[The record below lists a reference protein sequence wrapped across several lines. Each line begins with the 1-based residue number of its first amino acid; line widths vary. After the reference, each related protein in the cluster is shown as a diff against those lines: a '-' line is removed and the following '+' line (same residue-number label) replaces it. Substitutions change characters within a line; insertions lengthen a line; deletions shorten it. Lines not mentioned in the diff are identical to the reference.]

1 MNFCSIQ
8 AVEKVQTIKI
18 LTGLNICL
26 NTLKVSKKVVGVEYA
41 IRDIVLAARKVEQ
54 TGMKVDYLN
63 IGDPVQFGF
72 QPPDNVKQA
81 LIDSIKNGE
90 NYYSTSEGLLELREE
105 IAKKENAKGLA
116 ITADDVLI
124 TNGVSEGLDMVISSI
139 VEEGDEVLLPGPYYP
154 PYASYVRLH
163 GGLPVEFSVDLNNST
178 PDFDDIKSK
187 ITSKTVAICLI
198 SPNNPT
204 GVVFNENALKKL
216 VDIANENNLYIICD
230 EIYDQIIFDDKFVG
244 IGKVAGD
251 SPVIILNG
259 FSKVHLMSGWRIGY
273 IAFNRSPQLEALREH
288 LPKLARVRIAT
299 SLPVQHAALESLR
312 GSQNYISDFVSEM
325 KKHRDLVVKRLNE
338 MPGLSC
344 SNPKGA
350 FYAFPKIE
358 DNKFGNDKEFV
369 TKLLES
375 KGVLTV
381 HGSGFGEQYGSGH
394 FRLVYLPSLEILDS
408 AMNKIEEFVS

>member
-1 MNFCSIQ
+1 M
-8 AVEKVQTIKI
+8 
-18 LTGLNICL
+18 
-26 NTLKVSKKVVGVEYA
+26 KVSKKVVGVEYA

-81 LIDSIKNGE
+81 LIDAIKNGE

-105 IAKKENAKGLA
+105 IAKKENAKGLS
-116 ITADDVLI
+116 ITADDILI

-163 GGLPVEFSVDLNNST
+163 GGIPVEFAVDLNDST
-178 PDFDDIKSK
+178 PNFDDIKSK

-216 VDIANENNLYIICD
+216 VDMANENNLYIICD

-251 SPVIILNG
+251 SPIIILNG

-273 IAFNRSPQLEALREH
+273 IAFNQSPQLEALREH

-312 GSQNYISDFVSEM
+312 GSQNYIHDFVSEM

-358 DNKFGNDKEFV
+358 DNRFGNDKEFV

-394 FRLVYLPSLEILDS
+394 FRLVYLANLEILDS
-408 AMNKIEEFVS
+408 AMNKIEEFVTQ

>member
-1 MNFCSIQ
+1 MQ
-8 AVEKVQTIKI
+8 RVQTSKI

-26 NTLKVSKKVVGVEYA
+26 DALKVSKKVTGVEYA

-54 TGMKVDYLN
+54 KGMQVDYLN

-81 LIDSIKNGE
+81 LIDAINKGE
-90 NYYSTSEGLLELREE
+90 NYYSSSEGLLELRQE
-105 IAKKENAKGLA
+105 IAKKENAKGLS
-116 ITADDVLI
+116 ISADEILV

-139 VEEGDEVLLPGPYYP
+139 VEDGDEVLLPGPYYP

-163 GGLPVEFSVDLNNST
+163 GGVPVEFAVDLNNST
-178 PDFDDIKSK
+178 PNIDDIKSK

-204 GVVFNENALKKL
+204 GVVFNEKALKEL
-216 VDIANENNLYIICD
+216 VNIANQNNLYIICD
-230 EIYDQIIFDDKFVG
+230 EIYDQIIFDEKFVG
-244 IGKVAGD
+244 IGKVSGD
-251 SPVIILNG
+251 SPVIVLNG

-273 IAFNRSPQLEALREH
+273 IAFNQSPQLEALREN

-312 GSQNYISDFVSEM
+312 GPQDYINHFVTEI
-325 KKHRDLVVKRLNE
+325 KKHRDLVIKRLNE
-338 MPGLSC
+338 MPGISC
-344 SNPKGA
+344 PNPKGA

-358 DNKFGNDKEFV
+358 DNRFGTDKEFV
-369 TKLLES
+369 TKLLET

-408 AMNKIEEFVS
+408 AMNKIEEFVSQ

>member
-1 MNFCSIQ
+1 
-8 AVEKVQTIKI
+8 
-18 LTGLNICL
+18 
-26 NTLKVSKKVVGVEYA
+26 LKVSKKVSGVEYA

-54 TGMKVDYLN
+54 KGMQVDYLN

-81 LIDSIKNGE
+81 LIDAINKGE
-90 NYYSTSEGLLELREE
+90 NYYSSSEGLLELRQE
-105 IAKKENAKGLA
+105 IAKKENAKGLS
-116 ITADDVLI
+116 ISSDEILV

-139 VEEGDEVLLPGPYYP
+139 VEDGDEILLPGPYYP

-163 GGLPVEFSVDLNNST
+163 GGIPVEFAVDLNNST
-178 PDFDDIKSK
+178 PDIDDIKSK

-204 GVVFNENALKKL
+204 GVVFNEKALKEL
-216 VDIANENNLYIICD
+216 VNIANQNNLYIICD
-230 EIYDQIIFDDKFVG
+230 EIYDQIIFDEKFVG

-251 SPVIILNG
+251 SPVIVLNG

-273 IAFNRSPQLEALREH
+273 IAFNQSPQLEALREN

-312 GSQNYISDFVSEM
+312 GPQDYINHFVTEI
-325 KKHRDLVVKRLNE
+325 KKRRDLVIKRLNE
-338 MPGLSC
+338 MPGISC
-344 SNPKGA
+344 PNPKGA

-358 DNKFGNDKEFV
+358 TNKFGTDKEFV
-369 TKLLES
+369 TKLLET

-394 FRLVYLPSLEILDS
+394 FRLVYLPNLEILNS
-408 AMNKIEEFVS
+408 AMNKIEEFVSQ

>member
-1 MNFCSIQ
+1 M
-8 AVEKVQTIKI
+8 
-18 LTGLNICL
+18 
-26 NTLKVSKKVVGVEYA
+26 KVSKKVVGVEYA

-54 TGMKVDYLN
+54 SGMKVDYLN

-81 LIDSIKNGE
+81 LINSINKGE

-105 IAKKENAKGLA
+105 IAKKENAKGLS
-116 ITADDVLI
+116 ITADDILI

-163 GGLPVEFSVDLNNST
+163 GGIPVEFSVDLNNST
-178 PDFDDIKSK
+178 PDIDDIKSK

-216 VDIANENNLYIICD
+216 VDIANEHNLYIICD

-273 IAFNRSPQLEALREH
+273 IAFNRSPQLEELREH

-299 SLPVQHAALESLR
+299 NLPIQYAALESLR
-312 GSQNYISDFVSEM
+312 GSQNYINDFVSEM

-358 DNKFGNDKEFV
+358 DNRFGSDKEFV

-408 AMNKIEEFVS
+408 AMNKIEEFVSQ

>member
-1 MNFCSIQ
+1 
-8 AVEKVQTIKI
+8 
-18 LTGLNICL
+18 
-26 NTLKVSKKVVGVEYA
+26 LKVSKKVVGVEYA

-81 LIDSIKNGE
+81 LIDAIKNGE

-105 IAKKENAKGLA
+105 IAKKENAKGLS
-116 ITADDVLI
+116 ITADDILI

-163 GGLPVEFSVDLNNST
+163 GGIPVEFAVDLNDST
-178 PDFDDIKSK
+178 PNFDDIKSK

-251 SPVIILNG
+251 SPIIILNG

-273 IAFNRSPQLEALREH
+273 IAFNQSPQLEALREH

-312 GSQNYISDFVSEM
+312 GSQNYIHDFVSEM

-358 DNKFGNDKEFV
+358 DNRFGNDKEFV

-394 FRLVYLPSLEILDS
+394 FRLVYLANIEILDS
-408 AMNKIEEFVS
+408 AMNKIEEFVTQ

>member
-1 MNFCSIQ
+1 MLR
-8 AVEKVQTIKI
+8 VQTSKN

-26 NTLKVSKKVVGVEYA
+26 GNLKISKKVAGVEYA

-72 QPPDNVKQA
+72 QPPDNVKEA
-81 LIDSIKNGE
+81 MINAIRKGE
-90 NYYSTSEGLLELREE
+90 NYYSASEGLKELRVE
-105 IAKKENAKGLA
+105 IAKKENVKGLS
-116 ITADDVLI
+116 ISSDDILI

-163 GGLPVEFSVDLNNST
+163 GGIPVEFAVDLDNST
-178 PDFDDIKSK
+178 PDIEDIKSK
-187 ITSKTVAICLI
+187 ITSKTIAICLI

-204 GVVFNENALKKL
+204 GVVFNESSLKKL
-216 VDIANENNLYIICD
+216 VELANQHNLYIICD
-230 EIYDQIIFDDKFVG
+230 EIYDQIIFDQKFVG

-251 SPVIILNG
+251 SPVIVLNG

-273 IAFNRSPQLEALREH
+273 IAFNQSSKLDALREN

-299 SLPVQHAALESLR
+299 NLPVQYAALESLR
-312 GSQNYISDFVSEM
+312 GPQGYIAEFVSEI
-325 KKHRDLVVKRLNE
+325 KKRRDLVVKRLNS

-344 SNPKGA
+344 PNPKGA

-358 DNKFGNDKEFV
+358 DNRFGTDKEFV
-369 TKLLES
+369 QKLLES

-381 HGSGFGEQYGSGH
+381 HGSGFGEKYGSGH

-408 AMNKIEEFVS
+408 AMNKIEEFVSQ

>member
-1 MNFCSIQ
+1 MLR
-8 AVEKVQTIKI
+8 VQTSKN

-26 NTLKVSKKVVGVEYA
+26 DTLKISKKVAGVEYA
-41 IRDIVLAARKVEQ
+41 IRDIVLAARKVQ
-54 TGMKVDYLN
+54 QKGIPVDYLN

-72 QPPDNVKQA
+72 QPPNNVKQA
-81 LIDSIKNGE
+81 LIDAIKNGE
-90 NYYSTSEGLLELREE
+90 NYYSSSEGLLELRQE
-105 IAKKENAKGLA
+105 IAKKEAAKGLSVSSEE
-116 ITADDVLI
+116 ILV

-139 VEEGDEVLLPGPYYP
+139 VEDGDEVLLPGPYYP

-163 GGLPVEFSVDLNNST
+163 GGIPVEFAVNLENST
-178 PDFDDIKSK
+178 PDIDDIKSK
-187 ITSKTVAICLI
+187 ITEKTVAICLI

-204 GVVFNENALKKL
+204 GVVFNEKSLQDL
-216 VDIANENNLYIICD
+216 IDVANQNNLYIICD
-230 EIYDQIIFDDKFVG
+230 EIYDQIIFDEKFIG
-244 IGKVAGD
+244 IGKVAED
-251 SPVIILNG
+251 SPVIVLNG

-273 IAFNRSPQLEALREH
+273 IAFNQSPQLEDIKEN

-299 SLPVQHAALESLR
+299 SLPVQYAALESLR
-312 GSQNYISDFVSEM
+312 GPQDYIFNFVNQI

-344 SNPKGA
+344 PNPKGA

-358 DNKFGNDKEFV
+358 TDKFGTDKEFV

-381 HGSGFGEQYGSGH
+381 HGSGFGEKYGSGH
-394 FRLVYLPSLEILDS
+394 FRLVYLPDLKTLES
-408 AMNKIEEFVS
+408 AMNKIEEFVNQ

>member
-1 MNFCSIQ
+1 M
-8 AVEKVQTIKI
+8 
-18 LTGLNICL
+18 
-26 NTLKVSKKVVGVEYA
+26 KVSKKVMGVEYA

-54 TGMKVDYLN
+54 SGMTVDYLN

-72 QPPDNVKQA
+72 QPPANVKQA
-81 LIDSIKNGE
+81 LIDSINKGE

-105 IAKKENAKGLA
+105 IAKKENLKGLS

-163 GGLPVEFSVDLNNST
+163 GGIPVEFSVDLNNST
-178 PDFDDIKSK
+178 PDLDDIKSK

-204 GVVFNENALKKL
+204 GVVFNENALKEL
-216 VDIANENNLYIICD
+216 VDIANEHNLYIICD

-273 IAFNRSPQLEALREH
+273 IAFNQSPQLESIREH

-312 GSQNYISDFVSEM
+312 GSQNYINDFVSEM

-344 SNPKGA
+344 PNPKGA

-358 DNKFGNDKEFV
+358 DNRFGSDKEFV

-381 HGSGFGEQYGSGH
+381 HGSGFGEKYGTGH

>member
-1 MNFCSIQ
+1 
-8 AVEKVQTIKI
+8 
-18 LTGLNICL
+18 
-26 NTLKVSKKVVGVEYA
+26 LKVSKKVVGVEYA

-81 LIDSIKNGE
+81 LINSINKGE
-90 NYYSTSEGLLELREE
+90 NYYSTSEGLFELREE
-105 IAKKENAKGLA
+105 IAKKENAKGLS
-116 ITADDVLI
+116 ITADDILI

-163 GGLPVEFSVDLNNST
+163 GGVPVEFSVDLNNST
-178 PDFDDIKSK
+178 PDIDDIKSK

-204 GVVFNENALKKL
+204 GVVFNENALKEL

-273 IAFNRSPQLEALREH
+273 IAFNRSPQLESIREH

-312 GSQNYISDFVSEM
+312 GSQNYIRDFVSEM

-344 SNPKGA
+344 PNPKGA

-358 DNKFGNDKEFV
+358 DNRFGNDKEFV

-381 HGSGFGEQYGSGH
+381 HGSGFGEKYGTGH
-394 FRLVYLPSLEILDS
+394 FRLVYLPSIEILDS
-408 AMNKIEEFVS
+408 AMNKIEEFVTQ

>member
-1 MNFCSIQ
+1 MQ
-8 AVEKVQTIKI
+8 RVQRSKI

-26 NTLKVSKKVVGVEYA
+26 DTLKVSKQVAGVEYA

-54 TGMKVDYLN
+54 KGMQVDYLN
-63 IGDPVQFGF
+63 IGDPVQYGF

-81 LIDSIKNGE
+81 LIDAINRGE
-90 NYYSTSEGLLELREE
+90 NYYSSSEGLLELREE
-105 IAKKENAKGLA
+105 IAKKENAKGLS
-116 ITADDVLI
+116 IGADEILV

-163 GGLPVEFSVDLNNST
+163 GGIPVEFAVDLNNST
-178 PDFDDIKSK
+178 PDIDDIKSK

-204 GVVFNENALKKL
+204 GVVFNENSLKEL
-216 VDIANENNLYIICD
+216 VNVANQHNLYIICD
-230 EIYDQIIFDDKFVG
+230 EIYDQIIFDEKFVG
-244 IGKVAGD
+244 IGKVSGN
-251 SPVIILNG
+251 SPVIVLNG

-273 IAFNRSPQLEALREH
+273 IAFNQSPQLDALREN

-312 GSQNYISDFVSEM
+312 GPQGYISDFVSEI
-325 KKHRDLVVKRLNE
+325 KKRRDLVVKRLNE
-338 MPGLSC
+338 MPGISC
-344 SNPKGA
+344 PNPKGA

-358 DNKFGNDKEFV
+358 DNRYSTDKEFV
-369 TKLLES
+369 TKLLET

-381 HGSGFGEQYGSGH
+381 HGSGFGTQYGSGH
-394 FRLVYLPSLEILDS
+394 FRLVYLPSLEVLDS
-408 AMNKIEEFVS
+408 AMNKIEDFVSQ

>member
-1 MNFCSIQ
+1 MQ
-8 AVEKVQTIKI
+8 RVQTSKN

-26 NTLKVSKKVVGVEYA
+26 DTLKVSKKVVGVEYA

-54 TGMKVDYLN
+54 KGMQVDYLN

-81 LIDSIKNGE
+81 LIDAINKGE
-90 NYYSTSEGLLELREE
+90 NFYSTSEGLLELRQE
-105 IAKKENAKGLA
+105 IAKKENAKGLS
-116 ITADDVLI
+116 IGADEILI

-163 GGLPVEFSVDLNNST
+163 GGVPVEFAVDLNNST
-178 PDFDDIKSK
+178 PDIDDIKSK
-187 ITSKTVAICLI
+187 ITPNTVAICLI

-204 GVVFNENALKKL
+204 GAVFNEKALKEL
-216 VDIANENNLYIICD
+216 VDIANQNNLYIICD
-230 EIYDQIIFDDKFVG
+230 EIYDQIIFDEKFVG

-273 IAFNRSPQLEALREH
+273 IAFNQSSKLEALREH

-312 GSQNYISDFVSEM
+312 GPQDYISNFVAEI
-325 KKHRDLVVKRLNE
+325 KKHRDLVIKRLNE

-344 SNPKGA
+344 PTPKGA

-358 DNKFGNDKEFV
+358 DNRFGTDKEFV
-369 TKLLES
+369 TKLLET

-394 FRLVYLPSLEILDS
+394 FRLVYLPKLEVLDS
-408 AMNKIEEFVS
+408 AMNKIEDFVS

>member
-1 MNFCSIQ
+1 
-8 AVEKVQTIKI
+8 
-18 LTGLNICL
+18 
-26 NTLKVSKKVVGVEYA
+26 VGVEYA

-54 TGMKVDYLN
+54 SGMKVDYLN

-81 LIDSIKNGE
+81 LINSINKGE

-105 IAKKENAKGLA
+105 IAKKENAKGLS
-116 ITADDVLI
+116 ISADDVLI

-163 GGLPVEFSVDLNNST
+163 GGIPVEFSVDLNNST
-178 PDFDDIKSK
+178 PDIDDIKSK

-216 VDIANENNLYIICD
+216 VDIANEHNIYIICD

-273 IAFNRSPQLEALREH
+273 IAFNRSPQLEELREH

-299 SLPVQHAALESLR
+299 SLPVQYAALESLR
-312 GSQNYISDFVSEM
+312 GSQNYINDFVSEM
-325 KKHRDLVVKRLNE
+325 KKHRDLVVRRLNE

-358 DNKFGNDKEFV
+358 DNRFGSDKEFV

-394 FRLVYLPSLEILDS
+394 FRLVYLPSLEILNS
-408 AMNKIEEFVS
+408 AMDKIEEFVSQ

>member
-1 MNFCSIQ
+1 M
-8 AVEKVQTIKI
+8 
-18 LTGLNICL
+18 
-26 NTLKVSKKVVGVEYA
+26 KVSKKVVGVEYA

-105 IAKKENAKGLA
+105 IAKKENAKGLS

-163 GGLPVEFSVDLNNST
+163 GGVPVEFSVDLNNST
-178 PDFDDIKSK
+178 PDIDDIKSK

-216 VDIANENNLYIICD
+216 VDIANEHNLYIICD

-273 IAFNRSPQLEALREH
+273 IAFNRSPQLEELREH

-299 SLPVQHAALESLR
+299 SLPVQYAALESLR
-312 GSQNYISDFVSEM
+312 GSQNYISDFVIEM

-358 DNKFGNDKEFV
+358 DNRFGNDKEFV

-394 FRLVYLPSLEILDS
+394 FRLVYLPSIEILNS
-408 AMNKIEEFVS
+408 AMNKIEEFVSQ

>member
-1 MNFCSIQ
+1 MQ
-8 AVEKVQTIKI
+8 RVQTIKN
-18 LTGLNICL
+18 LTSLNVCL
-26 NTLKVSKKVVGVEYA
+26 GTLKVSKKVVGVEYA

-81 LIDSIKNGE
+81 LINSINEGE

-105 IAKKENAKGLA
+105 IAKKENAKGLS
-116 ITADDVLI
+116 ISADDVLI

-163 GGLPVEFSVDLNNST
+163 GGVPVEFSVDLNNST
-178 PDFDDIKSK
+178 PDIDDIKSK

-216 VDIANENNLYIICD
+216 VDIANEHNLYIICD

-273 IAFNRSPQLEALREH
+273 IAFNRSPQLEELREH

-299 SLPVQHAALESLR
+299 NLPIQYAALESLR
-312 GSQNYISDFVSEM
+312 GSQNYINDFVSEM
-325 KKHRDLVVKRLNE
+325 KKHRDLVVRRLNE

-358 DNKFGNDKEFV
+358 DNRFGSDKEFV

-394 FRLVYLPSLEILDS
+394 FRLVYLPSLEILNS
-408 AMNKIEEFVS
+408 AMDKIEEFVSQ

>member
-1 MNFCSIQ
+1 M
-8 AVEKVQTIKI
+8 
-18 LTGLNICL
+18 
-26 NTLKVSKKVVGVEYA
+26 KVSKKVAGVEYA
-41 IRDIVLAARKVEQ
+41 IRDIVLAARKVQ
-54 TGMKVDYLN
+54 QKGMQVDYLN

-81 LIDSIKNGE
+81 LINAINNGE
-90 NYYSTSEGLLELREE
+90 NYYSTSEGLLELRQE
-105 IAKKENAKGLA
+105 IAKKENAKGLS
-116 ITADDVLI
+116 ISADEILV

-163 GGLPVEFSVDLNNST
+163 GGVPVEFAVDLDNST
-178 PDFDDIKSK
+178 PDIDDIKSK
-187 ITSKTVAICLI
+187 ITTKTVAICLI

-204 GVVFNENALKKL
+204 GVVFNEKSLREL
-216 VDIANENNLYIICD
+216 VDIANQHNLYIICD
-230 EIYDQIIFDDKFVG
+230 EIYDQIVFDEKFVG

-251 SPVIILNG
+251 SPVIVLNG

-273 IAFNRSPQLEALREH
+273 IAFNNSPKLDAIREN

-299 SLPVQHAALESLR
+299 SLPIQHAALESLR
-312 GSQNYISDFVSEM
+312 GPQDYISNFVSEI
-325 KKHRDLVVKRLNE
+325 KQRRDLVVTRLNE

-344 SNPKGA
+344 PNPKGS

-358 DNKFGNDKEFV
+358 DNRFGTDKEFV

-408 AMNKIEEFVS
+408 AMNKIEEFVSQ

>member
-1 MNFCSIQ
+1 MQ
-8 AVEKVQTIKI
+8 RVQTSKN

-26 NTLKVSKKVVGVEYA
+26 DALKVSKKVAGVEYA
-41 IRDIVLAARKVEQ
+41 IRDIVLAARKVQ
-54 TGMKVDYLN
+54 QKGMDVDYLN

-81 LIDSIKNGE
+81 LIDAVKKGE
-90 NYYSTSEGLLELREE
+90 NYYSSSEGLLELRSE
-105 IAKKENAKGLA
+105 IARKENAKSLSVSS
-116 ITADDVLI
+116 DDILV

-163 GGLPVEFSVDLNNST
+163 GGIPVEFAVDLENST
-178 PDFDDIKSK
+178 PDIDDIKSK
-187 ITSKTVAICLI
+187 ITSRTVAICLI

-204 GVVFNENALKKL
+204 GVIFNEKSLKSL
-216 VDIANENNLYIICD
+216 VDVANQHNLYIICD
-230 EIYDQIIFDDKFVG
+230 EIYDQIVFDEKFVG

-251 SPVIILNG
+251 SPVIVLNG

-273 IAFNRSPQLEALREH
+273 IAFNQSPQLEAIREN

-299 SLPVQHAALESLR
+299 SLPIQHAALESLR
-312 GSQNYISDFVSEM
+312 GPQNYINDFVSDI
-325 KKHRDLVVKRLNE
+325 KKRRDLVVKRINE
-338 MPGLSC
+338 IPGLSC
-344 SNPKGA
+344 PNPKGA

-358 DNKFGNDKEFV
+358 DKRFNNDKEFV
-369 TKLLES
+369 LKLLES

-394 FRLVYLPSLEILDS
+394 FRLVYLPSLKTLDS
-408 AMNKIEEFVS
+408 AMNKIEEFLS

>member
-1 MNFCSIQ
+1 MQ
-8 AVEKVQTIKI
+8 RVQTSKN

-26 NTLKVSKKVVGVEYA
+26 DTLKVSKKVAGVEYA

-54 TGMKVDYLN
+54 KGMQVDYLN

-81 LIDSIKNGE
+81 LIDAINKGE
-90 NYYSTSEGLLELREE
+90 NYYSSSEGLLELRQE
-105 IAKKENAKGLA
+105 IAKKENAKGLS
-116 ITADDVLI
+116 ISADEILV

-163 GGLPVEFSVDLNNST
+163 GGIPVEFAVDLNNST
-178 PDFDDIKSK
+178 PDIDDIKSK
-187 ITSKTVAICLI
+187 ITPKTVAICLI

-204 GVVFNENALKKL
+204 GVVFNEKALKEL
-216 VDIANENNLYIICD
+216 VNIANQNNLYIICD
-230 EIYDQIIFDDKFVG
+230 EIYDQIVFDEKFVG

-251 SPVIILNG
+251 SPVIVLNG

-273 IAFNRSPQLEALREH
+273 IAFNQSPQLEELREN

-312 GSQNYISDFVSEM
+312 GPQDYINHFVTEI
-325 KKHRDLVVKRLNE
+325 KKHRDLVIKRLNE
-338 MPGLSC
+338 MPGISC
-344 SNPKGA
+344 PNPKGA

-358 DNKFGNDKEFV
+358 NNRYNTDKEFV
-369 TKLLES
+369 TKLLET

-394 FRLVYLPSLEILDS
+394 FRLVYLPSMDILNS
-408 AMNKIEEFVS
+408 AMNKIEEFVT

>member
-1 MNFCSIQ
+1 VQ
-8 AVEKVQTIKI
+8 RVQTIKN

-26 NTLKVSKKVVGVEYA
+26 GTLKVSKKVVGVEYA

-54 TGMKVDYLN
+54 SGMQVDYLN

-72 QPPDNVKQA
+72 QPPENVKQA
-81 LIDSIKNGE
+81 LINSIDRGE

-105 IAKKENAKGLA
+105 IAKKENAKGLS
-116 ITADDVLI
+116 ITADDILI

-163 GGLPVEFSVDLNNST
+163 GGIPVEFSVDLNNST
-178 PDFDDIKSK
+178 PDIDDIKSK

-204 GVVFNENALKKL
+204 GVVFNENSLKEL
-216 VDIANENNLYIICD
+216 VDVANQHNLYIICD

-273 IAFNRSPQLEALREH
+273 IAFNQSPQLESLREH

-299 SLPVQHAALESLR
+299 NLPIQHAALESLR
-312 GSQNYISDFVSEM
+312 GSQNYIGDFVSEI

-344 SNPKGA
+344 PNPKGA

-358 DNKFGNDKEFV
+358 DNRFGTDKEFV

-381 HGSGFGEQYGSGH
+381 HGSGFGELYGSGH

-408 AMNKIEEFVS
+408 AMNKIEEFVSQ